1 MTLPG
6 LCWALIGP
14 PRGKLDHS
22 GSETPTMKE
31 QPVGDQGGLFR
42 EVDSKKP
49 GEQHSREEVAQI
61 NSLGK
66 SSVRVRSACWRQFWG
81 SNGSRN

>member
-31 QPVGDQGGLFR
+31 QPVRDQGGLFR
-42 EVDSKKP
+42 EEP
-49 GEQHSREEVAQI
+49 GEQHSREEVAQTAWERA
-61 NSLGK
+61 L
-66 SSVRVRSACWRQFWG
+66 
-81 SNGSRN
+81 